1 MHQPASLQ
9 QLTDRIV
16 YLEKKVDLIHKELT
30 DLRQEQTVPQT
41 IATSSAITY
50 PWVDKEILKRR
61 METLFK
67 TLSIQR
73 KPIGAL
79 ALQEQMS
86 QIGLNPDEL
95 SRGIIEAREE

>member
-1 MHQPASLQ
+1 MHQSLSLQ

-16 YLEKKVDLIHKELT
+16 HLEKKVDIIHKELT

-41 IATSSAITY
+41 IPAPSAIAY

-61 METLFK
+61 IETLFK

-73 KPIGAL
+73 TPIGAL

-86 QIGLNPDEL
+86 QIGLEPDEL
-95 SRGIIEAREE
+95 SRAIIEAREE

>member
-41 IATSSAITY
+41 IATPSAITY
-50 PWVDKEILKRR
+50 PWVDKKVLKRR
-61 METLFK
+61 MKTLFK
-67 TLSIQR
+67 TLSIER
-73 KPIGAL
+73 TPIGAL

-86 QIGLNPDEL
+86 KIGLDPDEL